1 MVRCAD
7 GSLYTGIAVE
17 VEKRIALHNA
27 GKGAKY
33 TRSRLPVALVWQAT
47 MKSAS
52 DARKAEIDLKRLSK
66 KEKEKMI
73 TDSMNPRTPHR
84 SK

>member
-7 GSLYTGIAVE
+7 GSLYTGIAID

-33 TRSRLPVALVWQAT
+33 TRSRLPIVLVWQAQ
-47 MKSAS
+47 MQSAT
-52 DARKAEIDLKRLSK
+52 DARKAEADIKRLSK
-66 KEKEKMI
+66 KEKESLI
-73 TDSMNPRTPHR
+73 
-84 SK
+84 

>member
-7 GSLYTGIAVE
+7 ESLYTGIAVD

-33 TRSRLPVALVWQAT
+33 TRSRLPVVLVWQAA
-47 MKSAS
+47 MKSAT

-66 KEKEKMI
+66 KEKEKLI
-73 TDSMNPRTPHR
+73 AS
-84 SK
+84 

>member
-47 MKSAS
+47 MKSAL

-66 KEKEKMI
+66 KEKETLI
-73 TDSMNPRTPHR
+73 AP
-84 SK
+84 